1 MQDIRPGNAGT
12 PRIGRSSLA
21 IEDCVCAIILAFFAV
36 QGAVPFIAPH
46 QALEVNNSPASGV
59 TFWGGIA
66 SQVLVYA
73 TICFFLCA
81 NWRRVVHWFPATRWT
96 AVFGC
101 LAIISSVWSQF
112 PLYTLRRSIPFLFA
126 GLFGLF
132 FAVRFPVRRQLS
144 ILFMAMLAVAL
155 GTILLAVL
163 VPRIGLDATFGH
175 SADWQGVFTSKNA
188 CGRMMVLA
196 TAITLSQSEGT
207 GRKVLSLALF
217 IFVLVMSG
225 SRGAWAI
232 EAAVFASYVAIKV
245 LGLMDSRSRV
255 LLLLGSLIAITTAA
269 VAGAMHLSAL
279 SQLVGRDATLT
290 GRTQIWKQVWP
301 FILERPILGWGYAGF
316 WRGIQG
322 ESFRV
327 AAAMR
332 FVIFHAH
339 NGFLEIWLELGAVGL
354 FIFGCSYLRAWRKL
368 WPRLRSGRIE
378 RVSWMFFV
386 LALVALYDLD
396 ENSLLIDNGLFWVI
410 YVATLV
416 DIELLEVEEQLIEN
430 LSTLLS
436 NTGALQNT
444 HSSTIDRVW
453 A

>member
-1 MQDIRPGNAGT
+1 MRDISPGDAGT
-12 PRIGRSSLA
+12 ARIGRSSLA

-46 QALEVNNSPASGV
+46 QALEVNNSRASGV

-66 SQVLVYA
+66 SQVLIYT

-101 LAIISSVWSQF
+101 LAVISSIWSQF
-112 PLYTLRRSIPFLFA
+112 PLYTLRRSIPFVFA

-144 ILFMAMLAVAL
+144 ILFMAILAVTL
-155 GTILLAVL
+155 GTIVLALL
-163 VPRIGLDATFGH
+163 VPRVGLDATFGH
-175 SADWQGVFTSKNA
+175 SSDWQGVFTSKNA

-196 TAITLSQSEGT
+196 TAVVLSQSEGT
-207 GRKVLSLALF
+207 ARKILSLGLF
-217 IFVLVMSG
+217 VFVLAMSG
-225 SRGAWAI
+225 SRGAWVI
-232 EAAVFASYVAIKV
+232 EAAVLASYVAIKV
-245 LGLMDSRSRV
+245 LGLVDTRSRV
-255 LLLLGSLIAITTAA
+255 LLLLGSLIAIAA
-269 VAGAMHLSAL
+269 AAIVGATHLSAL
-279 SQLVGRDATLT
+279 AQLVGRDATLT

-301 FILERPILGWGYAGF
+301 FLLERPILGWGYAGF

-354 FIFGCSYLRAWRKL
+354 FVFGCSYLRAWRKL
-368 WPRLRSGRIE
+368 WPRLRSGRVE
-378 RVSWMFFV
+378 RISWMFFV
-386 LALVALYDLD
+386 LILIALYDLD
-396 ENSLLIDNGLFWVI
+396 ENSLLIDNGMFWVI
-410 YVATLV
+410 YVASLV

-430 LSTLLS
+430 LATLLS
-436 NTGALQNT
+436 DPSELKNVRSATVDKVSA
-444 HSSTIDRVW
+444 
-453 A
+453 